1 MKLGSFAIFVDAKA
15 HQNTKKL
22 LLGEG
27 GGGRGGSTPQ
37 KHHGNGNGNGNG
49 IFI

>member
-22 LLGEG
+22 LLGDGG
-27 GGGRGGSTPQ
+27 GGGRGGSSPQ
-37 KHHGNGNGNGNG
+37 KHHGNGNGNG